1 MAVWNGQVRTIEFD
15 WRSIVLKH
23 DTTFYADRK
32 DELLYEFSNGRQFRG
47 DPNKIGTAYP
57 DE

>member
-1 MAVWNGQVRTIEFD
+1 MAWNGQVKTVEFD
-15 WRSIVLKH
+15 WRAIVLKA
-23 DTTFYADRK
+23 DPTFYRDRK

-47 DPNKIGTAYP
+47 DPSKIATAYP